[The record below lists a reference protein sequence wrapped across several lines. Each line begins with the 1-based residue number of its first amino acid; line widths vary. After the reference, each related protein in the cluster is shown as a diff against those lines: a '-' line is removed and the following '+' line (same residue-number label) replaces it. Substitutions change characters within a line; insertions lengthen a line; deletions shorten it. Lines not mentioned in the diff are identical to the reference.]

1 MAKLHT
7 MSKRAEL
14 KQQVLDLVDGF
25 DETVLCTEA
34 QKDQLKALCDELCPL
49 TPEPRP
55 IDNQQAAQ
63 GVWLTRFASFGVK
76 HSDNQPMQHMT
87 NLRRTSFGNLSGG
100 DVYVTRLL
108 QEIEQTTQAYNNV
121 LEVRN
126 PAGDATAIILMEGK
140 YSRDEDDPQ
149 RYAVDFSRVSITSSD
164 GCDEAQLRDK
174 FDIADDAPLAVDFRP
189 PRLHSDIVYV
199 DDDLRINYGKLGGF
213 YVLTRTS
220 EKGYSVAL
228 N

>member
-1 MAKLHT
+1 
-7 MSKRAEL
+7 MSKHAQL
-14 KQQVLDLVDGF
+14 KQQVLDLVDSF

-34 QKDQLKALCDELCPL
+34 QKDQLKALCDELCPY

-55 IDNQQAAQ
+55 IDNQQAAE

-87 NLRRTSFGNLSGG
+87 NLRRQSFGNLSGG

-108 QEIEQTTQAYNNV
+108 QEIEQSTQAYNNV
-121 LEVRN
+121 VHVRN
-126 PAGDATAIILMEGK
+126 PASDATAIILMEGR
-140 YSRDEDDPQ
+140 YSRDDDDPR

-164 GCDEAQLRDK
+164 GGDDAHLRSK
-174 FDIADDAPLAVDFRP
+174 FGIDDDAPLAVEFRP
-189 PRLHSDIVYV
+189 PKLHSDIVYV
-199 DDDLRINYGKLGGF
+199 DDHLRINYGKLGGF
-213 YVLTRTS
+213 YVLTRTQ